1 MSKEFFDAVK
11 AIEAEKGI
19 PAEYLYEKI
28 SAAIIVA
35 AKHDYNGKDIVHCDI
50 DPEKQKIK
58 VYEEKMLLTK
68 LRTRTQ
74 TSLSNRLSLSE
85 RALKSAAQLIFRLK
99 QRISAELLLK
109 QISMLSVRV
118 SVRLKEDR

>member
-58 VYEEKMLLTK
+58 VYVRK
-68 LRTRTQ
+68 
-74 TSLSNRLSLSE
+74 NVVDE

-109 QISMLSVRV
+109 QLSMLSVRV

>member
-35 AKHDYNGKDIVHCDI
+35 AKHDYNGKDIDHCVF
-50 DPEKQKIK
+50 DPEKQ
-58 VYEEKMLLTK
+58 
-68 LRTRTQ
+68 
-74 TSLSNRLSLSE
+74 
-85 RALKSAAQLIFRLK
+85 
-99 QRISAELLLK
+99 
-109 QISMLSVRV
+109 
-118 SVRLKEDR
+118 

>member
-58 VYEEKMLLTK
+58 VYVRKNVVDEIEA
-68 LRTRTQ
+68 RTQ

-85 RALKSAAQLIFRLK
+85 RALKSEAQLIFRLK

-109 QISMLSVRV
+109 QLSMLSVRV

>member
-50 DPEKQKIK
+50 DPDKQKIK
-58 VYEEKMLLTK
+58 VYVRKNVVDEIEDENKK
-68 LRTRTQ
+68 FRQ
-74 TSLSNRLSLSE
+74 NCSSNSKACYPPGYPRS
-85 RALKSAAQLIFRLK
+85 
-99 QRISAELLLK
+99 
-109 QISMLSVRV
+109 
-118 SVRLKEDR
+118 

>member
-58 VYEEKMLLTK
+58 VYVRKNVVDEIE
-68 LRTRTQ
+68 RVNF
-74 TSLSNRLSLSE
+74 LSTTAKKSDIID
-85 RALKSAAQLIFRLK
+85 ALAA
-99 QRISAELLLK
+99 
-109 QISMLSVRV
+109 
-118 SVRLKEDR
+118 